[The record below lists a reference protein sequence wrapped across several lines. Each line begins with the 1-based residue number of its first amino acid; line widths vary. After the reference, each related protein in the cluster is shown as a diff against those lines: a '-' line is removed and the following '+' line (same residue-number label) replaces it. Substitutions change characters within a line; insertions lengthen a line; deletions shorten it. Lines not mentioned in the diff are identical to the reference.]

1 MPAHLN
7 RRAKL
12 SIDTI
17 MTFDL
22 GGQCFTGWVTGTSF
36 DAGGMTYAWKSNDG
50 TGAITRGIP
59 TDARPATEGT
69 RP

>member
-1 MPAHLN
+1 MN

-17 MTFDL
+17 MTFNLD
-22 GGQCFTGWVTGTSF
+22 GRRFTGWVTGTSF
-36 DAGGMTYAWKSNDG
+36 GASGMTYAWKSTDG

-59 TDARPATEGT
+59 SDARPATQGT